1 MAENQNIAKSAEGN
15 ARPSFGAKLKEWARK
30 KTVAIK
36 RKPQNIAL
44 LYLAIVTVY
53 NLLVLTV
60 YSEAIIMYAKD
71 VEWVGLMVFVNTLL
85 SILVLVAYLNTFP
98 KLKNKKSKTVV
109 TMTESGIK
117 LNINIPMLVVTLAM
131 IVLMIVCEVVYYNLM
146 NANYIEQYVNKPEQ
160 AGSAAALLIA
170 SSLRFSIAH
179 VILLGISIVLILT
192 LPLYRKLIMKI
203 NTSKALESSTESMQS
218 LDLED

>member
-203 NTSKALESSTESMQS
+203 NTSKVLESSTESMQS